1 MKPEELQRLSD
12 IPIYL
17 NSETKD
23 GDPYLELLP
32 GGFSGRVRVLRGGI
46 LDISSY
52 EYFQEGRVDQY
63 AYDQKGRVETSI
75 SQNAFGDRTYSWFL
89 YNYNDGDLSLFS
101 VQKRSVKLDEYGELL
116 DINVSE
122 DRYNPETQVLNRRG
136 VDNDGRLSL
145 EEHRYEGGLLKSKTV
160 FKDHDVGNLE
170 EYEYVYDEKGMIVKR
185 FVKDQD
191 GNVIAT
197 DFYEYNGNLPIK
209 RGSSVLDGI
218 SIYKS
223 HAILKRLKKDNTR
236 NRDRK
241 FVIYESR
248 ASDLLAILEA
258 SR

>member
-1 MKPEELQRLSD
+1 MKPEELRRLSD
-12 IPIYL
+12 IPIY
-17 NSETKD
+17 SSPYEIKD
-23 GDPYLELLP
+23 GDPHLELLP

-52 EYFQEGRVDQY
+52 NYFQEGRADQY

-89 YNYNDGDLSLFS
+89 YNYNDDLSLFS
-101 VQKRSVKLDEYGELL
+101 VQKRSVTVDEYGELL

-122 DRYNPETQVLNRRG
+122 DRYDPNTQVLTRKG
-136 VDNDGRLSL
+136 VDNDGRISL
-145 EEHRYEGGLLKSKTV
+145 EEHQYEDSLLKSKVV
-160 FKDHDVGNLE
+160 FKDHDVGTIE
-170 EYEYVYDEKGMIVKR
+170 EYEYVYDEKGVIVKR

-236 NRDRK
+236 KKDRR
-241 FVIYESR
+241 FVIYENR
-248 ASDLLAILEA
+248 ASDLSAILEGT
-258 SR
+258 R